1 MIEVYRSEKGGEEC
15 QDILRLAYNIDVTD
29 KKQQQ
34 ELEQELKGKLSIFDI
49 NQESY
54 PIINF
59 HDFSIIN
66 LMGRII
72 ILFSSKQHFVF
83 FYLFLSRIGIID
95 YEVKYL
101 LCSRHLTKMAH
112 IA

>member
-1 MIEVYRSEKGGEEC
+1 LRLHAGWSETSDVIEVYRSEKGGEEC

-34 ELEQELKGKLSIFDI
+34 ELEQELKGKLSIFDSD
-49 NQESY
+49 QESY

-66 LMGRII
+66 LMGR
-72 ILFSSKQHFVF
+72 LFCSAPSNTLCFSISS
-83 FYLFLSRIGIID
+83 FL
-95 YEVKYL
+95 E
-101 LCSRHLTKMAH
+101 
-112 IA
+112 